1 LESDKACEKTL
12 FVQIKHLTTKKEKT
26 MTREEQNIF
35 LSKEYTEA
43 LRYMDNAK
51 ETLQKA
57 KKKDDGYYTDKKYV
71 RTACGTAYNGVLL
84 ALDAWFEMKGVENL
98 KKNNRKSIE
107 FYKRHVSEFDKKMA
121 DYFDTVYSV
130 LHLSGYYDGTLKVKT
145 IQTGFEDAYKI
156 IEKIKPE
163 NPVEVKTSG
172 MKRLLNNLIVSI
184 SMYFAAKK
192 GEKCR

>member
-1 LESDKACEKTL
+1 
-12 FVQIKHLTTKKEKT
+12 

-57 KKKDDGYYTDKKYV
+57 IKRDDGYYTDKKYV

-184 SMYFAAKK
+184 SVMFK
-192 GEKCR
+192 